1 MSWVTVYTTSQVY
14 QSELISAILENEGI
28 VVCDLNKR
36 DSTYNTFGLIEVK
49 VPKDQEE
56 ESIRILKHHQF
67 LQ

>member
-36 DSTYNTFGLIEVK
+36 DSTY
-49 VPKDQEE
+49 KDQEE

>member
-1 MSWVTVYTTSQVY
+1 
-14 QSELISAILENEGI
+14 
-28 VVCDLNKR
+28 VCDLNKR